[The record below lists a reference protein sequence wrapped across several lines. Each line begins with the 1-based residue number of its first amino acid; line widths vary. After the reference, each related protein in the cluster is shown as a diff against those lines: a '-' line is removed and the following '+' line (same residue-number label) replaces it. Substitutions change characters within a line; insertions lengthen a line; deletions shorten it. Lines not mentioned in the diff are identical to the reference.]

1 MRNFTSS
8 DITVVIPTYNAA
20 KTIAPLLESIFL
32 QKPLPGEVVIVDDA
46 STDDT
51 ISVAKRYSVRILAQD
66 KNGGAARSRNIG
78 ISQAKGKIILFLD
91 SDTCLMPSVIQNV
104 INGFN
109 KNADIH
115 AINGYCYYKPLN
127 KGWVALYKGLVE
139 NSWADLVEDWA
150 DDSKCI
156 NARIGAFTKASL
168 LEMGGFDERYRGA
181 YVEDHEFG
189 IRYSKKYKIFF
200 SKGLIVKHHFS
211 NFFETVKNYW
221 NRTCGTM
228 ELVDRYKGVLDSGG
242 VSMSSAVQYLLG
254 ATLISFPIAFIMPI
268 FWIAWVFL
276 AGLYIFSI
284 RRLLK
289 RFFSNGPIFG
299 IFCIALH
306 AFYGVVIVTA
316 GIFYNLS
323 KMIKGGSLSMSLT

>member
-8 DITVVIPTYNAA
+8 DISVVIPTYNAA

-51 ISVAKRYSVRILAQD
+51 ISVAQRYSVRILAQD

-78 ISQAKGKIILFLD
+78 INEAKGEIILFLD
-91 SDTCLMPSVIQNV
+91 SDTALLPGVIKGV
-104 INGFN
+104 IDGFN

-115 AINGYCYYKPLN
+115 AINGHCYYKPLN
-127 KGWVALYKGLVE
+127 KGWAALYKGLVE
-139 NSWADLVEDWA
+139 SSWSDLVKDWA

-156 NARIGAFTKASL
+156 NARIGAFTKTSL

-200 SKGLIVKHHFS
+200 SKGLIVSHHFS
-211 NFFETVKNYW
+211 NFLETVKNYW

-242 VSMSSAVQYLLG
+242 VSIKSAIQYLLG
-254 ATLISFPIAFIMPI
+254 AALISFPIAFIMPL
-268 FWIAWVFL
+268 FWIAWLFL
-276 AGLYIFSI
+276 IILYLFTIKE
-284 RRLLK
+284 LLK
-289 RFFSNGPIFG
+289 RFFSNGPVFG
-299 IFCIALH
+299 IFCVALH
-306 AFYGVVIVTA
+306 AFYGVVIVAA
-316 GIFYNLS
+316 GIYYKLG
-323 KMIKGGSLSMSLT
+323 KRIKGASL